1 MTRDQELDA
10 MIEAGARALAL
21 PVDPDWTAAIR
32 ANLDVTLRLAGLVAE
47 FRLPDDAEPAPLFR
61 A

>member
-10 MIEAGARALAL
+10 LIEAGTRALAL
-21 PVDPDWTAAIR
+21 PVEPDWTAAIR